1 MSELKLI
8 DMHTHSNFSPDAK
21 SSLIEMCKR
30 AEEIGLLAY
39 AVTDHCDVN
48 FWDKTDDKSIIDFD
62 MYGSG
67 EYALKSIEEVTKL
80 KNTFSNLICG
90 IELGQPLQ
98 NLDKA
103 ELVANDSRL
112 DFIIGSHHM
121 NRGENDFYYGKYEY
135 LNICSIEHML
145 TRCYVEMLE
154 MCKWAKFD
162 VLGHLTY
169 PLRYITGECGIEVD
183 MSKFDD
189 VIETIFKTLIN
200 NGKGIE
206 INTSGLRQKYG
217 KTFPDFKYVKMYKEL
232 GGEFLTVGS
241 DAHCTKD
248 LGSGIDMGFEI
259 AKQSGFKY
267 VTYYKNRKPKLM
279 KID

>member
-1 MSELKLI
+1 MSELNLI
-8 DMHTHSNFSPDAK
+8 DLHTHSNFSPDAK
-21 SSLIEMCKR
+21 SSLLDMCKR
-30 AEEIGLLAY
+30 AEEIGLFAY

-48 FWDKTDDKSIIDFD
+48 FWDKADDKNIIDFD

-67 EYALKSIEEVTKL
+67 EYALKSVEEVTKL
-80 KNTFSNLICG
+80 KDQFPNLICG

-98 NLDKA
+98 NLDKS
-103 ELVANDSRL
+103 ELITNDSRL
-112 DFIIGSHHM
+112 
-121 NRGENDFYYGKYEY
+121 DFYYGKYEHM
-135 LNICSIEHML
+135 NICLIEHML

-154 MCKWAKFD
+154 MCKWGNFD

-169 PLRYITGECGIEVD
+169 PLRYITGECGIQVD

-189 VIETIFKTLIN
+189 IIGEIFKVLIQ

-217 KTFPDFKYVKMYKEL
+217 KTFPDFRYVKMYKEL
-232 GGEFLTVGS
+232 GGEILTVGS
-241 DAHCTKD
+241 DAHCIKD
-248 LGSGIDMGFEI
+248 LGKGINIGFEI
-259 AKQSGFKY
+259 AKQSEFKY
-267 VTYYKNRKPKLM
+267 VTYYKNRKPEFL

>member
-8 DMHTHSNFSPDAK
+8 DMHTHTDFSPDAK
-21 SSLIEMCKR
+21 SSLFDMCKR
-30 AEEIGLLAY
+30 AEELGLLAY

-48 FWDKTDDKSIIDFD
+48 FWDKTDDKGIIDYD

-67 EYALKSIEEVTKL
+67 EYALKSIEQVTKL
-80 KNTFSNLICG
+80 KEIFPNLICG

-103 ELVANDSRL
+103 EIIANDSML

-121 NRGENDFYYGKYEY
+121 NKGENDFYYLQYDKMNSDEINKLLENAFIQTY
-135 LNICSIEHML
+135 
-145 TRCYVEMLE
+145 E
-154 MCKWAKFD
+154 MCQWGKFD

-189 VIETIFKTLIN
+189 VISEIFKTLIQ
-200 NGKGIE
+200 NGNGIE

-217 KTFPDFKYVKMYKEL
+217 KTFPDLKYVKMYKEF
-232 GGEFLTVGS
+232 GGEILTIGS
-241 DAHCTKD
+241 DAHCVKD
-248 LGSGIDMGFEI
+248 LGKGIEQGIEI
-259 AKQSGFKY
+259 AKQTGFKY
-267 VTYYKNRKPKLM
+267 VTYYKNRTPEFI